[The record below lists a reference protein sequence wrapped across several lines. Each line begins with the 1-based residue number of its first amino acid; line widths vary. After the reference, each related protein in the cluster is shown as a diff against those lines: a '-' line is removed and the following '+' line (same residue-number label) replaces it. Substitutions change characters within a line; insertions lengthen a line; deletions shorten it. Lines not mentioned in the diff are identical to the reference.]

1 MSIDNLKY
9 SNLEV
14 QRVKNLD
21 IRMFIPGCNPRKATQ
36 DIECPF
42 CGKMKFGI
50 NSKKV
55 TMFASD

>member
-21 IRMFIPGCNPRKATQ
+21 IRMFIPGCNLW
-36 DIECPF
+36 CPE
-42 CGKMKFGI
+42 KY
-50 NSKKV
+50 
-55 TMFASD
+55 